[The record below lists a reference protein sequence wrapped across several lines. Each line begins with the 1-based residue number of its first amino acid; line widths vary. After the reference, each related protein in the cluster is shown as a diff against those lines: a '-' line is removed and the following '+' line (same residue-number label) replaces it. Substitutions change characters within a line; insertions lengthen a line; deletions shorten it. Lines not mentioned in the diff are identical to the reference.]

1 MPLDGV
7 FVNAIVKELS
17 TIINGKIDKIHQ
29 PSDYENILLVK
40 KDKKNYKILLCAN
53 PSYPRV
59 HITENNYENPAAPPP
74 FCMALRKHLN
84 GAKIIDIYQVNFD
97 RIIEFKIEGRD
108 ELGYPII
115 YFLIVEI
122 MGKHSNI
129 ILLNEKRYIIDSI
142 KRIGSDVN
150 RYRQIIPGV
159 EYISPPIGEKEN
171 PLEQSEENIKNL
183 ISNFNSDKPVY
194 KLFTDNFLGISRTL
208 SYEICNNLA
217 NIKIKDLSN
226 EQKNL
231 LNINFLYFMAKIRS
245 NDYKYII
252 FYEETSMFDYYVF
265 ELREYKNLKFELY
278 ESPSKVLD
286 AFYGQRDLKDSL
298 KQKYTSL
305 FKLIT
310 NFIER
315 ADKKIQIYRDKIDE
329 CNNFDIYKIYGDIL
343 MANQYYIDLSSDK
356 VELQNFYDPELKNII
371 IPIDTELSPVQNAQ
385 NYYKR
390 YNKEKNTLEITN
402 KLLKES
408 IEEKQYL
415 ESILCNLE
423 NASDIDTIEEI
434 KSELFE
440 LGYIKKKKNNI
451 KQKKSQPHHFKSSD
465 GFDIY
470 VGKNNYQNDYLT
482 MKFAVGS
489 DIWMHV
495 KNIPG
500 SHVIIKS
507 KNGEVSDAA
516 LLEGALLAAFFSKA
530 KNSSNV
536 PVDYTE
542 KKNVKKPSGAKP
554 GMVIYY
560 TNKTIY
566 VTPNENK
573 IKNIISLT

>member
-7 FVNAIVKELS
+7 FVNSIVKELS

-40 KDKKNYKILLCAN
+40 KDKKTYKILLCSN

-59 HITENNYENPAAPPP
+59 HITENNYENPAAPPS
-74 FCMALRKHLN
+74 FCMTLRKHLN
-84 GAKIIDIYQVNFD
+84 GGKIADIYQVNFD

-115 YFLIVEI
+115 YFLIIEI

-142 KRIGSDVN
+142 KRITSDVN

-159 EYISPPIGEKEN
+159 EYICPPIGEKIN
-171 PLEQSEENIKNL
+171 PLEQNDESIINIF
-183 ISNFNSDKPVY
+183 SNFNSDKPVY
-194 KLFTDNFLGISRTL
+194 KLFTDSFLGVSKTL
-208 SYEICNNLA
+208 AYEICNNLA
-217 NIKIKDLSN
+217 NTKLKDLSN
-226 EQKNL
+226 EQKLL
-231 LNINFLYFMAKIRS
+231 LNINFLYYMAKIRS
-245 NDYKYII
+245 YDYKYII
-252 FYEETSMFDYYVF
+252 FYKETSMFDYYVF
-265 ELREYKNLKFELY
+265 ELSEYKNLKFELY

-286 AFYGQRDLKDSL
+286 TFYGQRDLKDSL

-315 ADKKIQIYRDKIDE
+315 TDKKIQIYKEKIEE
-329 CNNFDIYKIYGDIL
+329 CSNFDIYKIYADIL

-356 VELQNFYDPELKNII
+356 VELQNFYDPELKNIV
-371 IPIDTELSPVQNAQ
+371 IPIDVDVSPVQNAQ

-402 KLLKES
+402 KLLKDS

-423 NASDIDTIEEI
+423 NASDMDTIEEI

-451 KQKKSQPHHFKSSD
+451 KQKKSSPHHFKSSD

-470 VGKNNYQNDYLT
+470 VGKNNFQNDYLT

-507 KNGEVSDAA
+507 KNGEVSDTA

-566 VTPNENK
+566 VTPNEHK
-573 IKNIISLT
+573 IKSLISLA